1 MIFHFC
7 NEKILLIIPITFTKI
22 DPGLMY
28 DPVLGV
34 DIAHGWSVTSVFMTE
49 YFSGKISA
57 FGIDDTLNAQRF
69 DPDPAVNL

>member
-1 MIFHFC
+1 
-7 NEKILLIIPITFTKI
+7 
-22 DPGLMY
+22 MY